1 MTLEIVARRFRARS
15 AACITGLACL
25 LAPTSILAVEEG
37 SCDDPV
43 HRSIACGTFSIL
55 FENDLFTGDDRYYTN
70 GIKLSWM
77 SRDLR
82 QFAQWE
88 HTPVWMRGFFESFDR
103 FQPGREKNVGVFVGQ
118 KLFTPEDIERRDLI
132 LEDRP
137 YAGWLFGGMSLNSK
151 NSVALDTFELQVGI
165 VGPSALGEETQNF
178 VHEIRDLS
186 TAKGWDNQLDD
197 ELAFALFYQRKQ
209 RLWEYFEPS
218 SLLGADIIAHAGAA
232 AGTLYTYGN
241 AGMELRL
248 GINIPA
254 DFGTSLIRPGGDVSA
269 PVLTA
274 DAPHHDP
281 NRFGFHVFGA
291 ITGRAM
297 LRDLFLDGNTFEDSH
312 SVDRKDLVGD
322 LIWGAGVTWRRVKL
336 TYTQVFRTKEFESQ
350 DNSSEYGSM
359 NVSFVF

>member
-1 MTLEIVARRFRARS
+1 MTKDFVQTPPAM
-15 AACITGLACL
+15 L
-25 LAPTSILAVEEG
+25 LAAAMLFTPVAVRAVEEG

-82 QFAQWE
+82 QFRQWE

-118 KLFTPEDIERRDLI
+118 KLFTPTDIQRRDLI
-132 LEDRP
+132 VGERP

-151 NSVALDTFELQVGI
+151 NSVALDTFELQLGI
-165 VGPSALGEETQNF
+165 LGPSALGEETQNF
-178 VHEIRDLS
+178 VHEVRDIP

-197 ELAFALFYQRKQ
+197 EVAFSIFYQRKQ
-209 RLWEYFEPS
+209 RLWEFFHPA
-218 SLLGADIIAHAGAA
+218 SLLGADVIAHAGAA
-232 AGTLYTYGN
+232 GGTLYTYGN
-241 AGMELRL
+241 AGMELRA

-281 NRFGFHVFGA
+281 NRLGFHVFTA
-291 ITGRAM
+291 VTGRAV
-297 LRDLFLDGNTFEDSH
+297 LRDIFLDGNTYEDSP
-312 SVDRKDLVGD
+312 SVDHEDFVGD
-322 LIWGAGVTWRRVKL
+322 LIWGAGVTWKRVKF
-336 TYTQVFRTKEFESQ
+336 TYTQVFRTKEFEEQDSASQ
-350 DNSSEYGSM
+350 YGSM
-359 NVSFVF
+359 NFTLVF